1 MAVSERLAAVDAA
14 LQSAKIGEAADI
26 ERLRHRKGANDQ
38 GFTITMFAMTEVSRC
53 SELVGMVRG
62 LLKKEEYTWD
72 QVKDLSL
79 VLLRRHAD
87 TLDRRFA
94 LADTAA
100 FVTSLADAVEVGDKP
115 GVERICYTLGSYLG
129 YLNFLIAV
137 EIPWHE
143 LAVAFE
149 GARTVKK
156 ALADRMVPE
165 FSS

>member
-1 MAVSERLAAVDAA
+1 MTELAAVEAA
-14 LQSAKIGEAADI
+14 LQSAKGGMAADI
-26 ERLRHRKGANDQ
+26 ERLRDRKGANDQ

-62 LLKKEEYTWD
+62 LPAKKEYTWD

-79 VLLRRHAD
+79 GLLRRHAD
-87 TLDRRFA
+87 TLDRRYA
-94 LADTAA
+94 LSDTAIFMTA
-100 FVTSLADAVEVGDKP
+100 LADAVEAGDKAEI
-115 GVERICYTLGSYLG
+115 ERLCLAVGSYLG

-149 GARTVKK
+149 GARTLKK
-156 ALADRMVPE
+156 ALADQMIPE
-165 FSS
+165 FGN